1 MAKVDKLK
9 EQYKGQIQAR
19 TIENLN
25 DFDNTDTKKYL
36 DYMCKLWLEVRNV
49 NTVKKVMSSYFEVEK
64 YVKNKDI
71 YSKDFNTLEKLT
83 KQIEEAEKIKS
94 EKEFDI
100 RERDVLIETNEY
112 ILVRPKSANASIKY
126 GQGTRW
132 CTAAKNNNY
141 FNGYARDGYL
151 FYLLRKKET
160 GSIWDKVAFYSKKGS
175 TFSHIKIFASNDT
188 DFNGKS
194 FYNSDWKVDDSIK
207 VVNHINTYMA
217 FDLKKEIIKKKVLD
231 FKKLLEEFDMDDL
244 KTYQKMKEGED
255 NTVEK
260 IGEVMN
266 EMKEYMGSFV

>member
-36 DYMCKLWLEVRNV
+36 EYMCKLWLEVRNA
-49 NTVKKVMSSYFEVEK
+49 NTVKKVMSRYFEVEK
-64 YVKNKDI
+64 YLKNKDI

-83 KQIEEAEKIKS
+83 KQIEEAETIKS

-112 ILVRPKSANASIKY
+112 ILVRPKTRNASLKY

-132 CTAAKNNNY
+132 CTASKDY
-141 FNGYARDGYL
+141 DHFSSYARDGYL
-151 FYLLRKKET
+151 FYLRRKKET
-160 GSIWDKVAFYSKKGS
+160 GSNWDKVAFYSKKQN
-175 TFSHIKIFASNDT
+175 TFGEIKIYPSNDVVCG
-188 DFNGKS
+188 GKQV
-194 FYNSDWKVDDSIK
+194 YNSDWKVDDIIK
-207 VVNHINTYMA
+207 IVNHINTYMA
-217 FDLKKEIIKKKVLD
+217 FDLKRAIIKKKVLD

-244 KTYQKMKEGED
+244 KTYHKMKEGKD
-255 NTVEK
+255 DTVEK

>member
-19 TIENLN
+19 TIQNLN

-64 YVKNKDI
+64 YLKNKDI

-83 KQIEEAEKIKS
+83 KQIEDAETIKL

-112 ILVRPKSANASIKY
+112 ILVRPKTRNASLKY

-132 CTAAKNNNY
+132 CTASKDY
-141 FNGYARDGYL
+141 DHFSSYARSGYL
-151 FYLLRKKET
+151 FYLRRKKET
-160 GSIWDKVAFYSKKGS
+160 GSNWDKVAFYSSKQN
-175 TFSHIKIFASNDT
+175 TFGEIRIFASNDT
-188 DFNGKS
+188 LCEGKQV
-194 FYNSDWKVDDSIK
+194 YNSDWKVDDIIK
-207 VVNHINTYMA
+207 IVNHINTYMA
-217 FDLKKEIIKKKVLD
+217 FDLKRAIIKKKVLD

-244 KTYQKMKEGED
+244 KTYQNMKEGKD

>member
-9 EQYKGQIQAR
+9 QQYKGQIQAR

-25 DFDNTDTKKYL
+25 EFDNTDTKKYL
-36 DYMCKLWLEVRNV
+36 EYMCKLWLEVRNV

-83 KQIEEAEKIKS
+83 KQIEEAEKIKL
-94 EKEFDI
+94 EKEFDT
-100 RERDVLIETNEY
+100 RERDVLINTNEY
-112 ILVRPKSANASIKY
+112 ILVRPKTRNASIKY

-132 CTAAKNNNY
+132 CTASKDYNH
-141 FNGYARDGYL
+141 FNSYARDGYL
-151 FYLLRKKET
+151 FYLRRKKET
-160 GSIWDKVAFYSKKGS
+160 NSNWDKVAFYTKKVN
-175 TFSHIKIFASNDT
+175 TFGEIKIFPSNDVMCS
-188 DFNGKS
+188 GQQ
-194 FYNSDWKVDDSIK
+194 FYNSDWKMDDAIK
-207 VVNHINTYMA
+207 IVNHINTYMA
-217 FDLKKEIIKKKVLD
+217 FDLNKETIKKKVLD